1 MIPGSLYQP
10 IYIHIMAILT
20 ILYILNHQNENY
32 LTVLRGHNNYRTSLF
47 FCIIYTLFY
56 GLRPVATG
64 WFGDTVNYLR
74 TYELFQYRLI
84 EYDPE
89 TSDWLFSLLM
99 SKCAT
104 IMDASYFFL
113 IIEVGY
119 IGCTLWACKRLMQNN
134 IWAALIFAMS
144 IFSFY
149 SYSIN
154 GIRNGLGCAVVLVA
168 LSYILGSKKE
178 KIIAAILCL
187 CAYNIHHST
196 ALPILMMVISAF
208 YVKNLKLTTAWWFV
222 SILLSLTVSSQIENF
237 FALLGFD
244 DRLNTY
250 ITNTDYDDEFS
261 SVGFRWDFLLYSVM
275 PIILGWY
282 IVFKKKVADQTYLML
297 LNTYILSNSFWIMI
311 IRASFSNRFA
321 YLSWFMYGILLA
333 YPLLKLPIWRDQGK
347 KVNWIMAANTG
358 FTYLTWILGIHK

>member
-1 MIPGSLYQP
+1 MIPGYLYQD
-10 IYIHIMAILT
+10 IYIFFVGLLT
-20 ILYILNHQNENY
+20 ILYIVSHQHESY
-32 LTVLRGHNNYRTSLF
+32 TIISRGFKNNSISIAICAF
-47 FCIIYTLFY
+47 YTLFY
-56 GLRPVATG
+56 GLRPIETG
-64 WFGDTVNYLR
+64 HFGDTINYLE
-74 TYELFQYRLI
+74 TYIQYQYRLI
-84 EYDPE
+84 EYKPDG
-89 TSDWLFSLLM
+89 SDWLFSFIM
-99 SKCAT
+99 SKCAQ
-104 IMDASYFFL
+104 IMKAKYFFL
-113 IIEVGY
+113 IIEIGY
-119 IGCTLWACKRLMQNN
+119 MGCILWACNRFTKNN
-134 IWAALIFAMS
+134 TLCTIILTMS
-144 IFSFY
+144 TFSFY

-168 LSYILGSKKE
+168 LSYILGSKKD

-208 YVKNLKLTTAWWFV
+208 YVKNLKLTTAWWFM
-222 SILLSLTVSSQIENF
+222 SIVLSLTVSEQLENF

-250 ITNTDYDDEFS
+250 ITNTDYDEQFS
-261 SVGFRWDFLLYSVM
+261 STGFRWDFLLYSAM

-321 YLSWFMYGILLA
+321 YLSWFMYSILLA
-333 YPLLKLPIWRDQGK
+333 YPLLKLPIWSKQGNK
-347 KVNWIMAANTG
+347 INWIMAANMG
-358 FTYLTWILGIHK
+358 FTFLTWILGIHE